1 MELMEEEMMPQ
12 PTEDEQEIV
21 EIFENSDVP
30 NSNKLCD
37 STLKQSPEGLVPT
50 VDQDT
55 GYRWLPSCTCTKTKA
70 VSLLGVPV
78 ASMLHLEVIICG
90 EQIKGFIDT
99 GAKRSLIH
107 ESVVL
112 HLGVSSSVTGA
123 AKETLSAIGDTEG
136 LMTVGSLDLSLAIG
150 NVPMK
155 PVSFLVVPATCE
167 MFSNLVLG
175 MDFVRKNKL
184 EVCMCQRRVTHHG
197 DCGTVDF
204 TLQEDGTLQHVALRS
219 VSCIASADT
228 WITGGGQEAVP
239 VSLADPKLEQYVTS
253 KDILFYECS
262 NDSHKKI
269 KTYPGIL
276 DRSHMTVLVTSVDGK
291 DRVIKAGDV
300 VGRVSTVMVLDDSE
314 QDEQG
319 DFWTAEKIRTEIP
332 LLEVDVTSRE
342 KIWKMIENYPGV
354 LSEGD

>member
-37 STLKQSPEGLVPT
+37 STMKQSHESLVPP
-50 VDQDT
+50 VDQDI
-55 GYRWLPSCTCTKTKA
+55 GYRWLPSCTCTKTKV

-107 ESVVL
+107 ESIVL
-112 HLGVSSSVTGA
+112 HLGVSSSVPGA

-136 LMTVGSLDLSLAIG
+136 LMTVGSLELSFTIG
-150 NVPMK
+150 DVLMK
-155 PVSFLVVPATCE
+155 PVSFSVVPATCE
-167 MFSNLVLG
+167 MFSNLVLC

-184 EVCMCQRRVTHHG
+184 EVCICQRRVTHHG
-197 DCGTVDF
+197 DCGTVDL

-219 VSCIASADT
+219 VSCITSAYT
-228 WITGGGQEAVP
+228 RIIGGRQ
-239 VSLADPKLEQYVTS
+239 
-253 KDILFYECS
+253 
-262 NDSHKKI
+262 
-269 KTYPGIL
+269 
-276 DRSHMTVLVTSVDGK
+276 
-291 DRVIKAGDV
+291 
-300 VGRVSTVMVLDDSE
+300 
-314 QDEQG
+314 
-319 DFWTAEKIRTEIP
+319 
-332 LLEVDVTSRE
+332 
-342 KIWKMIENYPGV
+342 
-354 LSEGD
+354 